1 MLNQKRLIPSTS
13 MLMAFDAAAR
23 NGSFTAAAHEL
34 HLTQG
39 AVSRQISALEAQLN
53 TSLFKRIK
61 KSIQLTEVGKS
72 YQQEI
77 GHALKIIRDASLKV
91 MSTPHGGI
99 INLAILPTFGMRW
112 LLPLFPEFLAR
123 YPQITVNFT
132 SKLSTFEFD
141 SENLHA
147 AIHFGNDDWKDADST
162 FLMKEDVL
170 PVAAPAL
177 LKGNAPIAIEDIRAM
192 PLLHLETR
200 PNAWDQ
206 WFEQNGQDI
215 RVSKGMVFEQFAVV
229 TQAAVA
235 SLGAALLPRFMIESE
250 LERGELKVL
259 LDLPLKSDEG
269 YYFVTPKNYTSYAP
283 IASLREWLSE
293 KAQSNS

>member
-39 AVSRQISALEAQLN
+39 AVSRQVSALEAQLN

-61 KSIQLTEVGKS
+61 KSIQLTEAGKS

-77 GHALKIIRDASLKV
+77 SQALKVIRDASLKA

-112 LLPLFPEFLAR
+112 LLPLFPEFLAKN
-123 YPQITVNFT
+123 PQVTVNFT
-132 SKLSTFEFD
+132 SKLSAFD
-141 SENLHA
+141 FDNENLHA
-147 AIHFGNDDWKDADST
+147 AVHFGKSDWQDADCT
-162 FLMKEDVL
+162 FLMKEEVV
-170 PVAAPAL
+170 PVASPSL
-177 LKGNAPIAIEDIRAM
+177 LSGKDTIAMEDIRAM

-206 WFEQNGQDI
+206 WFEQNGQNFK
-215 RVSKGMVFEQFAVV
+215 VSKGMIFEQFAVV

-259 LDLPLKSDEG
+259 IDLPLKSDEG

-283 IASLREWLSE
+283 IVSLREWLLE
-293 KAQSNS
+293 KA

>member
-13 MLMAFDAAAR
+13 MLMAFDASAR

-39 AVSRQISALEAQLN
+39 AVSRQVSALEEQLN

-61 KSIQLTEVGKS
+61 KSIQLTEAGKS

-77 GHALKIIRDASLKV
+77 SRALKVIRDASLKA

-112 LLPLFPEFLAR
+112 LLPLFPEFLR
-123 YPQITVNFT
+123 KNPQVTVNFT
-132 SKLSTFEFD
+132 SKLSVFD
-141 SENLHA
+141 FDTENLHG
-147 AIHFGNDDWKDADST
+147 AIHFGKDDWEDADCT
-162 FLMKEDVL
+162 FLMKEEVL
-170 PVAAPAL
+170 PVASPRL
-177 LKGNAPIAIEDIRAM
+177 FSNNKSISIEDIRTM
-192 PLLHLETR
+192 PLIHLETR

-206 WFEQNGQDI
+206 WFEQNGEGFK
-215 RVSKGMVFEQFAVV
+215 VSKGMIFEQFAVV

-250 LERGELKVL
+250 LARGELKVL
-259 LDLPLKSDEG
+259 IDIPLKSDDG

-283 IASLREWLSE
+283 IVSLREWLLDNA
-293 KAQSNS
+293 KH